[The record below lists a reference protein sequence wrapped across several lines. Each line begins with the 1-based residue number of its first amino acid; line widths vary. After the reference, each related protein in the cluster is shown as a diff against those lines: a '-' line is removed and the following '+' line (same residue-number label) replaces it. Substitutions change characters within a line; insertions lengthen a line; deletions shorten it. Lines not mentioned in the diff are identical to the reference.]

1 MQMPHLHCHA
11 PAIRPKAASL
21 QAHEEHSF
29 SLGPSPVAGEA
40 KAGPADEQLMAQY
53 GRTGCEMTF
62 QILHT
67 RWRSRIRGYFFKRI
81 NDRTRADDLTQIVFM
96 RVHNNRER
104 YDPSKP
110 FSVWIH
116 AIAGNL
122 TINEGRTDLRRRVH
136 TMTDLEGEPAVV
148 QALTEGQSMEVRPDD
163 FTYRRQIRAQVERE
177 LGAMD
182 PIFAEPFR
190 LHELEG
196 QPYEEISEALSV
208 PVGTVKSRMHRART
222 QLRERLGHLRLEA
235 TDRL

>member
-1 MQMPHLHCHA
+1 MQTDRFHLSEPTPLPHRAALRLVEDA
-11 PAIRPKAASL
+11 PVP
-21 QAHEEHSF
+21 F
-29 SLGPSPVAGEA
+29 GGEA
-40 KAGPADEQLMAQY
+40 RIGPDDEQLMAHY

-104 YDPSKP
+104 YDPTKP

-122 TINEGRTDLRRRVH
+122 TINEGRTETRRRVH
-136 TMTDLEGEPAVV
+136 TMTDLEGESAVV
-148 QALTEGQSMEVRPDD
+148 QALTEGQSMEVQPDD

-177 LGAMD
+177 LGQMD
-182 PIFAEPFR
+182 AIFAEPFR

-222 QLRERLGHLRLEA
+222 QLRERLGHLRAEM
-235 TDRL
+235 TDGPHL

>member
-1 MQMPHLHCHA
+1 MQPDRLHRSDPLSQRAALHLVDD
-11 PAIRPKAASL
+11 ASPPC
-21 QAHEEHSF
+21 ADE
-29 SLGPSPVAGEA
+29 AGS
-40 KAGPADEQLMAQY
+40 GPADERLMAHY
-53 GRTGCEMTF
+53 GRTGCETTF

-104 YDPSKP
+104 YDPAKP

-122 TINEGRTDLRRRVH
+122 TINEGRTESRRRVH
-136 TMTDLEGEPAVV
+136 TMTDLEGDPGVV
-148 QALTEGQSMEVRPDD
+148 QAVTEGHSMEVRPDD
-163 FTYRRQIRAQVERE
+163 FTYRRQIRAQIERE
-177 LGAMD
+177 LGQMEA
-182 PIFAEPFR
+182 IFAEPFR

-196 QPYEEISEALSV
+196 HPYEEISEALSV

-222 QLRERLGHLRLEA
+222 QLRERLGHLRTELSA
-235 TDRL
+235 GGSARS

>member
-1 MQMPHLHCHA
+1 MQMDHLQREA
-11 PAIRPKAASL
+11 LPLLPNAASL
-21 QAHEEHSF
+21 QAEGALLP
-29 SLGPSPVAGEA
+29 LGPSAAGGEA
-40 KAGPADEQLMAQY
+40 KAGPADEQLMAHY

-104 YDPSKP
+104 YDPTKP

-122 TINEGRTDLRRRVH
+122 AINEGRTDSRRRVH
-136 TMTDLEGEPAVV
+136 TMTDLEGEASVV

-163 FTYRRQIRAQVERE
+163 FTYRRQIRAQIERE
-177 LGAMD
+177 LGGMD

-222 QLRERLGHLRLEA
+222 QLRERLGHLRAE
-235 TDRL
+235 TSDGS

>member
-1 MQMPHLHCHA
+1 MQTHRLHRDDPAHRPEQASICQAGDAA
-11 PAIRPKAASL
+11 PPLGLSSASG
-21 QAHEEHSF
+21 ETRTN
-29 SLGPSPVAGEA
+29 PS
-40 KAGPADEQLMAQY
+40 DEQLMAHY

-67 RWRSRIRGYFFKRI
+67 RWRSRIRGYFSKRI
-81 NDRTRADDLTQIVFM
+81 TDRTRVDDLTQIVFM

-104 YDPSKP
+104 YDPANP

-122 TINEGRTDLRRRVH
+122 TINEGRTDTRRRVH
-136 TMTDLEGEPAVV
+136 TMTDLEGEPSAA
-148 QALTEGQSMEVRPDD
+148 QTLTEGHSTEPRPDD

-177 LGAMD
+177 LSAMD

-196 QPYEEISEALSV
+196 YPYDEISAALSV
-208 PVGTVKSRMHRART
+208 PVGTVKSRMYRARS
-222 QLRERLGHLRLEA
+222 QLRERLGHLRAEPG
-235 TDRL
+235 T

>member
-1 MQMPHLHCHA
+1 MQMDRLPREALPLLPNAAALHPESA
-11 PAIRPKAASL
+11 TLP
-21 QAHEEHSF
+21 
-29 SLGPSPVAGEA
+29 LGPSSVTGEA
-40 KAGPADEQLMAQY
+40 KAGSADEQMMAHY

-104 YDPSKP
+104 YDPTKP

-122 TINEGRTDLRRRVH
+122 TINEGRTESRRRVH

-163 FTYRRQIRAQVERE
+163 FTYRRQIRAQIERE
-177 LGAMD
+177 LGGMD

-222 QLRERLGHLRLEA
+222 QLRERLGHLRAET
-235 TDRL
+235 TDGP